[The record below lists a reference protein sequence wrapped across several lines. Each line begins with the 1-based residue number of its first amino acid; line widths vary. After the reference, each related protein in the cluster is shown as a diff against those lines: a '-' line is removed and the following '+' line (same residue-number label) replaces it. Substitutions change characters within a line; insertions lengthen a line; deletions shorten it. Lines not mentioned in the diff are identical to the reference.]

1 MSSSSSDEEPDTHDV
16 KLEVPPALEPYVKDP
31 DVKQITAKL
40 PYRKVSPHPPS

>member
-16 KLEVPPALEPYVKDP
+16 KLAVPEELSQYARDPAVKE
-31 DVKQITAKL
+31 ITAKL